1 MLINEKQSTKL
12 DPRVKRTR
20 KLLQQS
26 FAELLAEKDFH
37 SITVHDIAQRAE
49 LNRATFYLHFEDKY
63 ALLSRS
69 VRDALTE
76 RLEKKLPGAHS
87 LSLDNLRL
95 LAAVVTEFMDEFFGQ
110 CHHGAHTDLQLQIG
124 AEVQKHV
131 FELLLDWSTNSVANT
146 PHDPNTAENAAA
158 ALSWIIFG
166 TGFQS
171 HNSRQKQSPEQW
183 ADQMLTFLVRDL
195 PVYLANPV
203 MVPEPANAPAVT

>member
-1 MLINEKQSTKL
+1 MLINEKQPKL

-20 KLLQQS
+20 QLLQKS
-26 FAELLAEKDFH
+26 FAELLTEKDFH
-37 SITVHDIAQRAE
+37 NITVHDIAQRAE

-63 ALLSRS
+63 ALLSHS
-69 VRDALTE
+69 VRAALAE
-76 RLEKKLPGAHS
+76 RLEKKLPDAHT
-87 LSLDNLRL
+87 LSFDNLRL

-110 CHHGAHTDLQLQIG
+110 CQHGPRNDMQLLIG

-131 FELLLDWSTNSVANT
+131 FELLLNWSTNSVANT
-146 PHDPNTAENAAA
+146 SHDPNTAEHAAV

-195 PVYLANPV
+195 PVYLDNPIR
-203 MVPEPANAPAVT
+203 MQK